1 MEIQTAELVLV
12 APLIVLALAGIAVP
26 LMAGRSRAG
35 RAGIS
40 AISLA
45 ALAASGILAFAT
57 LYAIPGLGFM
67 RDAVESLGTPNP
79 LWDGRVVEAIAYG
92 VYEVDHF
99 TVVFQVVFA
108 IVAGLVVLG
117 SPSYMTQ
124 KRQGEYYGL
133 LLLATLGMMVVA
145 GSRDLITLFIG
156 FELASFSTY
165 ALAGFFKNAPDS
177 NEAALKYFI
186 IGSLSSALTLFGT
199 SLVYGL
205 FGSVAFD
212 AIAGETAEI
221 FTRVTRSGGSIPPL
235 LVFAWGFLLAGFGFK
250 IALVPFHN
258 WAPDV
263 YDGSPT
269 TVSAFLAA
277 GSKKMGFAALFKLFL
292 VGLLAIKTNWLWV
305 AAVVA
310 VVTMTVGNVAALSQT
325 NLKRMLAY
333 SSIAHAGYMLI
344 ALPIATQYA
353 IAGSVFQIFTHAF
366 MKAGAFL
373 VVAAFA
379 AYGVGERIED
389 WKGAIRRS
397 PVLAISMAVFLLSL
411 AGIPPFAGFTSKFVL
426 FSAAI
431 DAGGWFV
438 WLAIA
443 GILNSAVSLFYYSK
457 VVRVM
462 FVEDE
467 REPASRTPAPRA
479 PAPVAITVAVVVA
492 AVATIAIGLYPTP
505 VIDFAMDAA
514 KAILPTAA

>member
-333 SSIAHAGYMLI
+333 SSIAHAGY
-344 ALPIATQYA
+344 ALVGVVAIATVGGAGVASVLFYLLTYA
-353 IAGSVFQIFTHAF
+353 VST
-366 MKAGAFL
+366 AGAFGAL
-373 VVAAFA
+373 IWAGSRGAEAVSYQDLAGLGKRAPAVALAF
-379 AYGVGERIED
+379 
-389 WKGAIRRS
+389 S
-397 PVLAISMAVFLLSL
+397 VFLLSL
-411 AGIPPFAGFTSKFVL
+411 AGMPPFAGFFGKLFV
-426 FSAAI
+426 FQTAI
-431 DAGGWFV
+431 DGGLY
-438 WLAIA
+438 WLAIVGLA
-443 GILNSAVSLFYYSK
+443 NSVIGAYYYL
-457 VVRVM
+457 RVLVFM
-462 FVEDE
+462 YM
-467 REPASRTPAPRA
+467 REPAIG
-479 PAPVAITVAVVVA
+479 APVVAPMRSGVVVA
-492 AVATIAIGLYPTP
+492 ALVIAAFFVFLLGLCPTD
-505 VIDFAMDAA
+505 V
-514 KAILPTAA
+514 LTAASAAGK